1 MLLTIIVVFFVC
13 WGPKLVVNIMKRFE
27 MSILHS
33 ETAFFV
39 KVMCPFSK
47 HRNCCKFFENCSLF
61 AANVL
66 FLIRFLFLILGG
78 SHFRSVVVKS
88 YMMM

>member
-1 MLLTIIVVFFVC
+1 MFGLQVIKMLLMIIVVFFVC

-39 KVMCPFSK
+39 KVKK
-47 HRNCCKFFENCSLF
+47 HQF
-61 AANVL
+61 
-66 FLIRFLFLILGG
+66 
-78 SHFRSVVVKS
+78 
-88 YMMM
+88 